1 MKKMMIRSVMATFGL
16 LTLGAETKAAQSG
29 QQYEQN
35 YARPRDLA
43 ALQNDLQ
50 VLDDVMATVPQRNRR
65 AREFEQRQEVI
76 RQSVTRL
83 AEQMR
88 EQGDFPADDRR
99 DGRGY
104 VRVSSNEVTSL
115 RRDIAALRD
124 DVENTQARRR
134 GRGNNNDVIPA
145 GTEIQVML
153 DQDLSSRSSN
163 LRDRVSA
170 STVSAIRLNG
180 RTLIP
185 AGATVSGVV
194 SEVRSKHRGQND
206 GWLKV
211 DFDSITSEGGRPVAI
226 RSQVISIQETRGG
239 ENDKIRNTGLGAVLG
254 GVIGALIDGKKGA
267 LIGAG
272 VGAGGGLLASRGTDD
287 VDLPEG
293 TLLTLRLDSAMN
305 HARR

>member
-1 MKKMMIRSVMATFGL
+1 MKKMMIRSAVAALGFL
-16 LTLGAETKAAQSG
+16 ALGAETRAAQSG
-29 QQYEQN
+29 QQYEQD

-43 ALQNDLQ
+43 ALQNDLL
-50 VLDDVMATVPQRNRR
+50 VLDDVMATLPQRNRR
-65 AREFEQRQEVI
+65 AREFAQRQDVI

-88 EQGDFPADDRR
+88 EQGDSRADDRR
-99 DGRGY
+99 EGRRY

-115 RRDIAALRD
+115 RREIAALRD
-124 DVENTQARRR
+124 DVENIQAQRRRR
-134 GRGNNNDVIPA
+134 GNNGDVVPA

-163 LRDRVSA
+163 PRDRISA

-211 DFDSITSEGGRPVAI
+211 DFDSITAEGGRPVAI
-226 RSQVISIQETRGG
+226 RSQVISIEETRGG
-239 ENDKIRNTGLGAVLG
+239 GNDKIRNTGLGALLG
-254 GVIGALIDGKKGA
+254 GVIGGLIDGKKGA
-267 LIGAG
+267 LIGAA

-305 HARR
+305 YARR